1 MNDKEKLFC
10 ECVANG
16 YTLTDS
22 YIIAY
27 CPKTSNRDSIRNSA
41 SRLAAKPDLRA
52 YIDDLT
58 RLKLERA
65 NQVNLLDTS
74 TRYNLITDRVL
85 KCIHDGDES
94 NLIKYLDIIN
104 KMQGTYINLTKDIT
118 ERPYQNLSTDDLKA
132 LRDALEHGDDMG
144 YSDT

>member
-1 MNDKEKLFC
+1 MNEKEKLFC

-22 YIIAY
+22 YIIAFM
-27 CPKTSNRDSIRNSA
+27 PKTSNRDSIRNSA

-52 YIDDLT
+52 YMDQLT
-58 RLKLERA
+58 KLKLERA

-85 KCIHDGDES
+85 KCIHNGDES
-94 NLIKYLDIIN
+94 NLIKYLDILN

-118 ERPYQNLSTDDLKA
+118 ERPYENLTTEDLKA
-132 LRDALEHGDDMG
+132 LRDALQGADDTG
-144 YSDT
+144 HDEA

>member
-1 MNDKEKLFC
+1 MTDKEKLFC

-16 YTLTDS
+16 YTYTDS

-41 SRLAAKPDLRA
+41 SRLAARQDVKD
-52 YIDDLT
+52 YVTELT
-58 RLKLERA
+58 KLKLERT

-74 TRYNLITDRVL
+74 ARYNLITDRVL

-94 NLIKYLDIIN
+94 NLIKYLDILN
-104 KMQGTYINLTKDIT
+104 KMQGTYIFITKDVT
-118 ERPYQNLSTDDLKA
+118 ERPYENLSTEDLEA
-132 LRDALEHGDDMG
+132 LRDALQGASNTVHDDA
-144 YSDT
+144 

>member
-1 MNDKEKLFC
+1 MTDKEKLFC

-16 YTLTDS
+16 YTFTDS

-27 CPKTSNRDSIRNSA
+27 LPKTSNRDSIRNSA

-58 RLKLERA
+58 KLKLERT

-74 TRYNLITDRVL
+74 ARYNLITDRVL
-85 KCIHDGDES
+85 KCIHEGDES
-94 NLIKYLDIIN
+94 NLIKYLDILN
-104 KMQGTYINLTKDIT
+104 KMQGTYVTITKDVT
-118 ERPYQNLSTDDLKA
+118 ERPYENLTTEDLQA
-132 LRDALEHGDDMG
+132 LRDALQGMDDTQH
-144 YSDT
+144 DDA